1 MRRRPVTVRSAPEN
15 QVRVPADCL
24 DELGFAE
31 GGRASVQVSRGRL
44 VLTAPREVREVQSEL
59 GQLARELESLRDR
72 IAEVVGELPEPADAV
87 LRAEVPADIGT
98 DLLGTLEVVLNDD
111 IDPAIRKL
119 RAAATVTDEQL
130 MDHWRR
136 HRPRGG

>member
-24 DELGFAE
+24 AEMGFAE
-31 GGRASVQVSRGRL
+31 GGPASVQVSRGRL
-44 VLTAPREVREVQSEL
+44 VLTAPREIREVQSEL

-72 IAEVVGELPEPADAV
+72 LAEVVGELPEPADAV
-87 LRAEVPADIGT
+87 LRAEMPADVGT

-111 IDPAIRKL
+111 IDPAIQKL
-119 RAAATVTDEQL
+119 HAAATVTDEQL
-130 MDHWRR
+130 RDHWRR
-136 HRPRGG
+136 NRPRGG